1 MKHKNLKLLIGSLL
15 LSLSLLFGGCSEAQP
30 AGNTSYDLESVPEYN
45 GDAYVTIH
53 DNVPF
58 SQTMNLQPM
67 PLKIIVI
74 WMILADAELLT
85 RMSARKLCPLK
96 SAAKSEWSSLP
107 DGTQ

>member
-53 DNVPF
+53 DG
-58 SQTMNLQPM
+58 
-67 PLKIIVI
+67 I
-74 WMILADAELLT
+74 
-85 RMSARKLCPLK
+85 
-96 SAAKSEWSSLP
+96 
-107 DGTQ
+107 